1 MATTQESYRQ
11 GGRLPRY
18 STKLSA
24 FSNGMYLTN
33 QVIPEGYAKMMVN
46 YDIDDTGSN
55 ITPRNGRK
63 MQDLLFFETNKL
75 GPVTMTD
82 YIYALNETETEVESV
97 KDIVLS
103 LGEYTAISDVI
114 SDPSYSKYN
123 KVYLSSLTE
132 IVDDRVYTYNEE
144 TGEWVP
150 NTTEGTVKEEKF
162 DEFWAILFN
171 KDTEK
176 FEKIT
181 NEDIGFLSART
192 LTNAYAFDKCF
203 SNDIGRPISTVMNN
217 EIIAFAGPKLQ
228 YTKYLANSERNEL
241 SNFGNPGLCK
251 LILYKKPKG
260 GYAIK
265 RKLIEPK
272 PLNPLEASTFGY
284 NILHPS
290 PYKFRNE
297 SGGAIS
303 VLGMLAYESRDSEV
317 PQLNPTIGKA
327 LNIRVYYQYPELSD
341 DGKGVEVQVKVEAID
356 LSDNNDFE
364 VLHDFDLK
372 FTTPNDIW
380 IEYTPKAK
388 NSMVRVTLRKGS
400 DTATEAPFLYQV
412 DCDRTVAIEPKEYQL
427 DKCKGMFS
435 WQGCVGLYGVPGS
448 LDTLFFSDIDDPSY
462 FPFPYNV
469 IYFDN
474 EILAVHNY
482 LDNLIVVTVDSVWL
496 VAPGTTIDTSITKRV
511 LSNLHIPEVDAIN
524 LVVLKDQIFFKTDT
538 SFYVL
543 KPNKYTSDS
552 TDLKNYVNSI
562 SIANYTKEFT
572 KNTVILLNE
581 VYKKVWQGLTK
592 EHRKQIRFEDFEVHD
607 IRSII
612 KDDEVHYIYTI
623 TPILTDDIKLDNL
636 NLHLVYNTIS
646 RSWRIYTVA
655 IGGDDISYAP
665 ILYKNKQSG
674 EFNEF
679 FGNPYKNTD
688 NRSVLCVA
696 KQVYDR
702 VTDAVWDESVY
713 DTVHLTT
720 HYNNYPYLD
729 TGNVSIDDTFTKRF
743 REVQFNLANMEKTQI
758 EFSVDFKVDGL
769 EQVQATH
776 YDLQH
781 IVDKEDPDYGK
792 IFVTPLE
799 YNNMSLP
806 GVTALADTT
815 LDEEYFRVDLSKFPD
830 LNVITVR
837 LGLQGRGRRGSI
849 QLLNTSLEKYEL
861 SDMVWV
867 YRIMNAR

>member
-1 MATTQESYRQ
+1 
-11 GGRLPRY
+11 
-18 STKLSA
+18 
-24 FSNGMYLTN
+24 MYLTN

-63 MQDLLFFETNKL
+63 MQDMLFFESSKL
-75 GPVTMTD
+75 GPVTLTD

-97 KDIVLS
+97 KDVVIS
-103 LGEYTAISDVI
+103 LGEYTSIANVI
-114 SDPSYSKYN
+114 NDQAYN
-123 KVYLSSLTE
+123 KYSNVYLASLTKV
-132 IVDDRVYTYNEE
+132 IDDYVYIYNEE
-144 TGEWVP
+144 TGEFET
-150 NTTEGTVKEEKF
+150 NSEGTIQEEKF

-171 KDTEK
+171 KESEK
-176 FEKIT
+176 FETIV

-192 LTNAYAFDKCF
+192 LTNAYAFDKAF
-203 SNDIGRPISTVMNN
+203 SNDVGRPISTVMNN
-217 EIIAFAGPKLQ
+217 ELIAFAGPKLI
-228 YTKYLANSERNEL
+228 YNKYVSSSERNVLE
-241 SNFGNPGLCK
+241 NFGFPSLCK
-251 LILYKKPKG
+251 LTLYKQPTG

-265 RKLIEPK
+265 RKALDPK
-272 PLNPLEASTFGY
+272 VLNPLEASTIGY

-290 PYKFRNE
+290 PYVFEDE
-297 SGGAIS
+297 SGGVITP
-303 VLGMLAYESRDSEV
+303 LGMLAYTEKGSET
-317 PQLNPTIGKA
+317 PQLNPTIGEA
-327 LNIRVYYQYPELSD
+327 LNIRIYYQYPELND
-341 DGKGVEVQVKVEAID
+341 AGEGVEVQVKVEAID
-356 LSDNNDFE
+356 MSDNNDFE
-364 VLHDFDLK
+364 VLNDFDLK
-372 FTTPNDIW
+372 FKTPEAIW
-380 IEYTPKAK
+380 IEYTPKAR
-388 NSMVRVTLRKGS
+388 NSIVRVTLRKGD
-400 DTATEAPFLYQV
+400 DTSTESPFLYQV
-412 DCDRTVAIEPKEYQL
+412 DCDRKIPIDPKEYQL

-462 FPFPYNV
+462 FPFPNNV

-496 VAPGTTIDTSITKRV
+496 VAPGTTINTSTTKRV
-511 LSNLHIPEVDAIN
+511 LANLHIPEVDAIN

-543 KPNKYTSDS
+543 KPNQYTSDS

-562 SIANYTKEFT
+562 SIANYTKDFT
-572 KNTVILLNE
+572 RNTVVLLNE
-581 VYKKVWQGLTK
+581 VYKKVWQDLTR

-607 IRSII
+607 TRSIVR
-612 KDDEVHYIYTI
+612 DDEVHYIYTI
-623 TPILTDDIKLDNL
+623 TPILTDNIKLDNL
-636 NLHLVYNTIS
+636 DLHLVYNTIS
-646 RSWRIYTVA
+646 RSWRMYTVA
-655 IGGDDISYAP
+655 IGGDNISYAP

-679 FGNPYKNTD
+679 FGDVVPNTD
-688 NRSVLCVA
+688 NRAVLCVA
-696 KQVYDR
+696 KQMHDR
-702 VTDAVWDESVY
+702 VTDAVWDE
-713 DTVHLTT
+713 DTYNMVRLTT

-743 REVQFNLANMEKTQI
+743 REVQFNLMNKEKTQI
-758 EFSVDFKVDGL
+758 EFSVDFKLDGL
-769 EQVQATH
+769 EQIQATH

-781 IVDKEDPDYGK
+781 IVDKDDPDYGK
-792 IFVTPLE
+792 IFITPLE
-799 YNNMSLP
+799 YNNMNLP
-806 GVTALADTT
+806 GATALADTT

-867 YRIMNAR
+867 YRVMNAR